1 MIRDELAGVVRAAL
15 MNMGIENPAVNLD
28 HPADIAHGDYSTNAA
43 LAHSKQQKMA
53 PRVFAEKL
61 VVEIEN
67 VLGDA
72 KLLKSAKV
80 SKDLKSKI
88 AGIEIAGPGF
98 VNFRLT
104 RDFFAGQV
112 AEIVGSSA
120 KSFMSISLSKSG
132 HSFGTNTRLEGK
144 KIAIDYTN
152 PNPFKIFH
160 IGHLMA
166 NAIGE
171 SISRIIEANGAEV
184 TRLNYQ
190 GDVGLHVAKA
200 VWGMLQNEAEFPK
213 EDASLEEM
221 IGYINASYVAGSAA
235 YEDEG
240 STVAREEIA
249 LINKMIFDRS
259 NPKLMRIYNWGRKVS
274 LLNFEVIYKKLGTRF
289 DKYFFESEVAGDGA
303 IIVRDF
309 LKRGVFVESNGAI
322 VFPGENYGLNTRV
335 FITSQGL
342 PTYEAKEVGLT
353 RIKFDKY
360 NPDLSIVVTASEQ
373 DNYFKVVEKA
383 LFLMF
388 PYLEGKMRHVS
399 HGMLRL
405 SSGKMSSRTGA
416 VITGESLLTDVADLV
431 AEKMRDREGISPE
444 DLEQIITDVSVGAI
458 KYSILKQATGG
469 DIIYDFDKS
478 ISFEGDS
485 GPYLQYACV
494 RAKSLLA
501 KADAANIKRKFDP
514 SKVKAPATLLEKML
528 YRFPEVVMRAG
539 DSYEPHHIATY
550 LIELSAAF
558 NNYYANTQIIGAAG
572 ATAAEVKAD
581 TDAPYRIALTEAFSI
596 IMEKGLGLLGIRV
609 PSKM

>member
-15 MNMGIENPAVNLD
+15 IHMGVENPAVNLD

-43 LAHSKQQKMA
+43 LAYSKQQKVA

-61 VVEIEN
+61 VSEIEK

-80 SKDLKSKI
+80 SKDLKAKI

-112 AEIVGSSA
+112 AEIVGS
-120 KSFMSISLSKSG
+120 KSFALLSKSS

-144 KIAIDYTN
+144 KITIEYTD

-160 IGHLMA
+160 IGHLMS

-171 SISRIIEANGAEV
+171 SISRVIEANGAHV

-200 VWGMLQNEAEFPK
+200 VWGMLQNEADFPK

-221 IGYINASYVAGSAA
+221 IKYINASYVSGSTAFD
-235 YEDEG
+235 DEG
-240 STVAREEIA
+240 NTVAREEIA

-303 IIVRDF
+303 IIVKDF

-322 VFPGENYGLNTRV
+322 VFPGEKYGLNTRV

-388 PYLEGKMRHVS
+388 PYLEGRMRHVS

-405 SSGKMSSRTGA
+405 PSGKMSSRTGA
-416 VITGESLLTDVADLV
+416 VITGESLLADVADLV

-572 ATAAEVKAD
+572 DAKAD